1 MRPTTLLASLRASSA
16 RPSCHARPLHLLSPR
31 TALALLAAASLACAD
46 RPVPTDAGDTGGTTP
61 AGAAAIPTGITA
73 AAPAGGSHAGGSDA
87 GGHAGRQRAAAER
100 LARLVARS
108 LADES
113 FRRDV
118 RAELD
123 RSPVAERKVH
133 FQRFLRGGGGHA
145 LRALARA
152 AGASE
157 SAVASEADAALAL
170 ELYFPVPAHRAA
182 WDGGP
187 DLLVATALTD
197 DDTPVA
203 FDLTGRRLLLDRT
216 APPATPV
223 LALVPVET
231 DFSAP
236 AGPVRAQCA
245 EVECSGGG
253 GGSGSGTTV
262 SPGLYLT
269 ASHLNESFE
278 SWLKGAPEVEILVL
292 GQKGSTDSLTRY
304 QCVNE
309 RAAGAYHF
317 NQDARDWTGRTLL
330 FSQAQLDAFRQQ
342 HPTQHVR
349 LFFLEDDEA
358 PCEIRNDPNRLKTI
372 LQQVDAI
379 TRGKS
384 GGRDTT
390 SSTIGRFFK
399 YAPVVG
405 QLYAALASLVN
416 SNDDLIGNAVED
428 KVANEYYGG
437 YNWILKGQDGR
448 TNGYVK
454 LDMQ

>member
-1 MRPTTLLASLRASSA
+1 MRPTTLLASLRASAA
-16 RPSCHARPLHLLSPR
+16 RSIRHILRPHLCSPR
-31 TALALLAAASLACAD
+31 TALALLAAASLGCAD
-46 RPVPTDAGDTGGTTP
+46 RPAPTDADDAVGSAGATP
-61 AGAAAIPTGITA
+61 AGPAGVPTGITA
-73 AAPAGGSHAGGSDA
+73 AAPGASAGG
-87 GGHAGRQRAAAER
+87 GRADRERSAAER
-100 LARLVARS
+100 LARLVALS
-108 LADES
+108 LAEEP
-113 FRRDV
+113 FRARL

-123 RSPVAERKVH
+123 RSPVAERKLH
-133 FQRFLRGGGGHA
+133 FQRFLRADGGRA
-145 LRALARA
+145 MQALARA

-157 SAVASEADAALAL
+157 RAVGAEADAALAL

-182 WDGGP
+182 WNGGP
-187 DLLVATALTD
+187 DLLVATALAD
-197 DDTPVA
+197 DDRPVA
-203 FDLTGRRLLLDRT
+203 FDLGGRRHLLDPST
-216 APPATPV
+216 PPATPV

-231 DFSAP
+231 DFSTP
-236 AGPVRAQCA
+236 AGPMRAECA
-245 EVECSGGG
+245 EEECSGGG
-253 GGSGSGTTV
+253 GGSL

-269 ASHLNESFE
+269 ASHLNESCE
-278 SWLKGAPEVEILVL
+278 GWLKGAPEIEILVL

-309 RAAGAYHF
+309 RAAGAYLF
-317 NQDARDWTGRTLL
+317 NQDALNWTGRALV
-330 FSQAQLDAFRQQ
+330 FSQAQLDAFKQQ
-342 HPTQHVR
+342 HPTQNVR

-358 PCEIRNDPNRLKTI
+358 PCEIRNDPNRLKKI

-390 SSTIGRFFK
+390 SSTIGRIFR

-437 YNWILKGQDGR
+437 YNWILKGEDGR